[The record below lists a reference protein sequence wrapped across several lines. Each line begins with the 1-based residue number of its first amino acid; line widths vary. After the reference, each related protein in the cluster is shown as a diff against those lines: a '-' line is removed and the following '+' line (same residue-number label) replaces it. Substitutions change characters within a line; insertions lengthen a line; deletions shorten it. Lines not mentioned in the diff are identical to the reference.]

1 MCDSVA
7 KFPFMDK
14 NQVVG
19 IVLIFALLMVW
30 QQFFA
35 PSPEAL
41 EADQRRQDSIANI
54 EQQLA
59 DTADAVE
66 LNSPQ
71 TGGTSTPVDV
81 SDSLLLLQRSGSY
94 GAFAPATIGEEK
106 SEMLEND
113 LMTVSISTKGGYINK
128 VVLKEHFK
136 ILQDAAGAE
145 TKVPLELLEDE
156 KNRFEY
162 LLPVSTVPNGIVR
175 TSDLFFKPELRGNTL
190 SMKAEIAPGQS
201 IEQIY
206 TLADGNYLL
215 DYQVKFNG
223 LQQVL
228 SNDAQQIQLSWVD
241 YLDKI
246 EINEAYERNYT
257 SIYYKPVDD
266 DADRCSCTSSD
277 EVVSE
282 NQKVKWVA
290 ATNQFFN
297 TSIIAKEP
305 FNGVTLKTE
314 VLPEESDDLKKVSA
328 DILIPYGHSPSETV
342 NLQLY
347 VGPNNFD
354 RLQAIGNDLTD
365 IIPYGRSIFGAINR
379 WIIRPL
385 FNFFDG
391 ITGNKGIAILL
402 LTLLV
407 KLIVFPLT
415 YKMLYSQSKMAA
427 MKPYLEKAKA
437 KHKDDQQAQQME
449 TMKMYREYGVN
460 PLGGCLPMVLQLPI
474 WFALYRFFPAAI
486 TFRQEGFLWATD
498 LSSYDVL
505 MRLPFE
511 IPLGFGSHISL
522 FAVLWA
528 ITTLIYTY
536 YNTKHMDFGA
546 NPMMKYF
553 QYIMPVM
560 FLGFF
565 NSFASGLTC
574 YLLFSNII
582 NITQTVV
589 TKNFIID
596 NDKIIEELEAN
607 KRKPKKKSGFQER
620 LQAAMEEQKRKQE
633 ALEAAKKKKK

>member
-1 MCDSVA
+1 
-7 KFPFMDK
+7 MDK

-41 EADQRRQDSIANI
+41 EADQYRQDSIANI

-66 LNSPQ
+66 FNAPDSS
-71 TGGTSTPVDV
+71 GTTATPVVAV
-81 SDSLLLLQRSGSY
+81 SDSVLLMQRSSTY

-106 SEMLEND
+106 TETLEND
-113 LMTVSISTKGGYINK
+113 LMTVSVSTKGGHIEK
-128 VVLKEHFK
+128 VVLKKHFK
-136 ILQDAAGAE
+136 VLLDSANVE
-145 TKVPLELLEDE
+145 TKVPLELLEDK
-156 KNRFEY
+156 KNKFEY
-162 LLPVSTVPNGIVR
+162 LLPVSSVPNGIVR
-175 TSDLFFKPELRGNTL
+175 TSDLFFKPELKGNTL

-201 IEQIY
+201 VEQIY

-223 LQQVL
+223 LQQIL
-228 SNDAQQIQLSWVD
+228 SNDAQSIQLSWVD
-241 YLDKI
+241 YLDKL

-266 DADRCSCTSSD
+266 DADRCSCTASD
-277 EVVSE
+277 ELVSE
-282 NQKVKWVA
+282 DQKVKWVA

-297 TSIIAKEP
+297 TSIIAAEK

-314 VLPEESDDLKKVSA
+314 VLPEEAEDLKKVSA
-328 DILIPYGHSPSETV
+328 DILIPYAHSPNETI
-342 NLQLY
+342 NMQLY

-354 RLQAIGNDLTD
+354 RLEALGNDLTD

-437 KHKDDQQAQQME
+437 KNKDDAQAQQME

-460 PLGGCLPMVLQLPI
+460 PLGGCLPMVLQLP
-474 WFALYRFFPAAI
+474 
-486 TFRQEGFLWATD
+486 G
-498 LSSYDVL
+498 
-505 MRLPFE
+505 
-511 IPLGFGSHISL
+511 
-522 FAVLWA
+522 
-528 ITTLIYTY
+528 
-536 YNTKHMDFGA
+536 
-546 NPMMKYF
+546 
-553 QYIMPVM
+553 
-560 FLGFF
+560 
-565 NSFASGLTC
+565 
-574 YLLFSNII
+574 
-582 NITQTVV
+582 
-589 TKNFIID
+589 
-596 NDKIIEELEAN
+596 
-607 KRKPKKKSGFQER
+607 
-620 LQAAMEEQKRKQE
+620 
-633 ALEAAKKKKK
+633 

>member
-1 MCDSVA
+1 
-7 KFPFMDK
+7 MDK

-19 IVLIFALLMVW
+19 IVLIFALLMAW

-66 LNSPQ
+66 LNSPN
-71 TGGTSTPVDV
+71 TAEAPVAV
-81 SDSLLLLQRSGSY
+81 PDSVLLLQRSGAY
-94 GAFAPATIGEEK
+94 GAFAAATMGEE
-106 SEMLEND
+106 EMITLEND
-113 LMTVSISTKGGYINK
+113 LMTVSVSTKGGNIDK
-128 VVLKEHFK
+128 VVLKKHFK
-136 ILQDAAGAE
+136 VLLDSAGVE
-145 TKVPLELLEDE
+145 TKIPLELLEDD

-162 LLPVSTVPNGIVR
+162 LLPVSNIPNGIVR
-175 TSDLFFKPELRGNTL
+175 TSDLFFKPELKGNTL
-190 SMKAEIAPGQS
+190 SMKAEIAAGQFV
-201 IEQIY
+201 EQIY
-206 TLADGNYLL
+206 TLADGNYVV
-215 DYQVKFNG
+215 DYQVKFSG
-223 LQQVL
+223 LQQIL
-228 SNDAQQIQLSWVD
+228 SNDAQQIQLSWVN
-241 YLDKI
+241 YLDKL

-257 SIYYKPVDD
+257 SIYYKPTDD

-277 EVVSE
+277 EVTSE

-297 TSIIAKEP
+297 TSIIAGEQFK
-305 FNGVTLKTE
+305 GVTLQTE

-328 DILIPYGHSPSETV
+328 DILLPYAHSPDETISM
-342 NLQLY
+342 QLY
-347 VGPNNFD
+347 IGPNNFD
-354 RLQAIGNDLTD
+354 RLEALGNDLTD

-437 KHKDDQQAQQME
+437 KHKDDAQAQQME

-511 IPLGFGSHISL
+511 IPLGFGAHISL

-620 LQAAMEEQKRKQE
+620 LQTAMEEQKRKQAAME
-633 ALEAAKKKKK
+633 AKKKKK

>member
-1 MCDSVA
+1 
-7 KFPFMDK
+7 MDK

-19 IVLIFALLMVW
+19 IVLIFALLMAW

-59 DTADAVE
+59 ATADAVE
-66 LNSPQ
+66 LNSPAN
-71 TGGTSTPVDV
+71 TEAAVAVP
-81 SDSLLLLQRSGSY
+81 DSVLLLQRSGIY
-94 GAFAPATIGEEK
+94 GAFAVATIGEE
-106 SEMLEND
+106 EMIALEND
-113 LMTVSISTKGGYINK
+113 LMTVSVSTKGGNIDK

-136 ILQDAAGAE
+136 VLLDSAGVE
-145 TKVPLELLEDE
+145 TKIPLELLEDD

-162 LLPVSTVPNGIVR
+162 LLPVSNTPNGIVR
-175 TSDLFFKPELRGNTL
+175 TSDLFFKHELKGNTL
-190 SMKAEIAPGQS
+190 SMKAEIAAGQFV
-201 IEQIY
+201 EQIY
-206 TLADGNYLL
+206 TLADGNYLV
-215 DYQVKFNG
+215 DYQVKFSG
-223 LQQVL
+223 LQQIL
-228 SNDAQQIQLSWVD
+228 SNDAQQIQLSWVN
-241 YLDKI
+241 YLDKL

-257 SIYYKPVDD
+257 SIYYKPTDD

-277 EVVSE
+277 EVTSE

-290 ATNQFFN
+290 AANQFFN
-297 TSIIAKEP
+297 TSIIAGEQFK
-305 FNGVTLKTE
+305 GVTLQTE
-314 VLPEESDDLKKVSA
+314 VLEEDSDDLKKVSA
-328 DILIPYGHSPSETV
+328 DILLPYSHSPNETI
-342 NLQLY
+342 NMQLY
-347 VGPNNFD
+347 IGPNNFD
-354 RLQAIGNDLTD
+354 RLQALGNDLTD

-391 ITGNKGIAILL
+391 ITGNKGLAILL

-437 KHKDDQQAQQME
+437 KHKDDAQAQQME

-511 IPLGFGSHISL
+511 IPLGFGAHISL

-620 LQAAMEEQKRKQE
+620 LQTAMEEQKRKQAAME
-633 ALEAAKKKKK
+633 AKKKKK